1 MNILLPCSEVT
12 LLNDGA
18 PQLTT
23 VWGGE
28 TVPSQLTVPP
38 AFMVVS
44 GVPLASSFHISVL
57 GWVPGALLTVAVMAA
72 PPPPGGMPPPPG
84 AGASHGTPTGRGR
97 ANSPP
102 LTTSSEPIIPASMCP
117 RTWQCICHSPTAGD
131 ARMKPLPS

>member
-1 MNILLPCSEVT
+1 MNILLPGSEVT

-18 PQLTT
+18 PKLST
-23 VWGGE
+23 VWGGA
-28 TVPSQLTVPP
+28 TVPIQLTVPP

-44 GVPLASSFHISVL
+44 GVPLASSLQSGGLPGRVL
-57 GWVPGALLTVAVMAA
+57 SALLTVAVMAA

-84 AGASHGTPTGRGR
+84 AGVSDGTPTGRGR

-131 ARMKPLPS
+131 ARM